1 MMPGPFELVIIL
13 AIVILIFGG
22 KRLKNLGSDLGGA
35 IKGFKS
41 SVKDAETEE
50 EEEEEEEDEE
60 EEKTIEV
67 EGDEIDDH
75 EEAEIET
82 SDDTSEED
90 PENNS
95 TREQ

>member
-22 KRLKNLGSDLGGA
+22 KRLKNLGSDLGDA

-41 SVKDAETEE
+41 SVKDAETEQE
-50 EEEEEEEDEE
+50 EEEEEE
-60 EEKTIEV
+60 TIEV
-67 EGDEIDDH
+67 EVEEIDDH

-82 SDDTSEED
+82 SDDTSEESS
-90 PENNS
+90 EK
-95 TREQ
+95 

>member
-50 EEEEEEEDEE
+50 EEKEEEEA
-60 EEKTIEV
+60 IEV
-67 EGDEIDDH
+67 EVEEIDDH
-75 EEAEIET
+75 EEAEINT
-82 SDDTSEED
+82 SDDTSEESS
-90 PENNS
+90 EK
-95 TREQ
+95 

>member
-1 MMPGPFELVIIL
+1 MPGPFELVIIL

-50 EEEEEEEDEE
+50 EEEEEE
-60 EEKTIEV
+60 TIEV
-67 EGDEIDDH
+67 EVEEIDDH

-82 SDDTSEED
+82 SEDTSAESSEK
-90 PENNS
+90 
-95 TREQ
+95 